1 MKRAPLPTRRRHFG
15 FAALVLALTAC
26 SAAPPEAETPKT
38 PTTAAPSATMAKAPP
53 APASPLDTRP
63 ALSTAKDFAPPP
75 PEVWKTEQGITVW
88 LVARKTLPI
97 VSATWM
103 VPVGSSAD
111 PPELPG
117 LAHIT
122 ADLLDEGAGSRGAL
136 QISTDLMDLGAS
148 FGIAT
153 RADGTSLSLVVL
165 KKNFGEAFGIVAD
178 VLARPKLDPT
188 EWKRLQDLWKN
199 RLAKRGDDP
208 EAVASLVATAA
219 VYGPGTAYGHPVEGQ
234 TQASKKVNLAAVKD
248 FYASHFGPE
257 GLVLVVAGD
266 ITRADVDALVKKGFD
281 GWKGG
286 KAKSKLTP
294 APTSF
299 APASPLP
306 RAILVDREDAPQAVV
321 LVAKPGVAGSD
332 PRLPLLQLVNTALG
346 GSFTSRLNQNL
357 REDHGWT
364 YGARSGF
371 SERRGQG
378 LFSARAAVETS
389 VTGPALGEMLKEL
402 DLMAKKGLSADE
414 LGKVRAQDRGDLVQT
429 YEAVEDA
436 SERLA
441 YLAMAGRSPT
451 WDVEA
456 SRARQAATLAQ
467 LNALAAEYVD
477 PKGGV
482 IVVVGPKK
490 DVLPALQ
497 KAGITDVAMWTEEGE
512 PAK

>member
-1 MKRAPLPTRRRHFG
+1 VRRFLFPLLS
-15 FAALVLALTAC
+15 AVVAC
-26 SAAPPEAETPKT
+26 CPPPPEPVTPKT
-38 PTTAAPSATMAKAPP
+38 PEKAAPSTMAKAPP

-63 ALSTAKDFAPPP
+63 ALAAAKDFAPPP

-88 LVARKTLPI
+88 LVARKTLPL

-111 PPELPG
+111 PPDKPG

-122 ADLLDEGAGSRGAL
+122 ADLLDEGAGKRGAL

-148 FGIAT
+148 FGIQA

-178 VLARPKLDPT
+178 VLARPKLDAT
-188 EWKRLQDLWKN
+188 EWKRVQDLWKN
-199 RLAKRGDDP
+199 RLKKRGDDP
-208 EAVASLVATAA
+208 EAVASLVSTAA
-219 VYGPGTAYGHPVEGQ
+219 VYGPGTAYGHPVEGM
-234 TQASKKVNLAAVKD
+234 TKASAKVDLAAVKD
-248 FYASHFGPE
+248 FYASHYRAE
-257 GLVLVVAGD
+257 GMVLVVAGD
-266 ITRADVDALVKKGFD
+266 VTRADVDALVKSGFG

-286 KAKSKLTP
+286 QSKSKLAT
-294 APTSF
+294 APTSS
-299 APASPLP
+299 AAASPLP

-321 LVAKPGVAGSD
+321 LVAKPGVTGSD
-332 PRLPLLQLVNTALG
+332 PKLPLLQLVNTALG

-378 LFSARAAVETS
+378 LFTARAAVETG

-402 DLMAKKGLSADE
+402 ELMAKKGLSADE
-414 LGKVRAQDRGDLVQT
+414 LAKVRAQDRGDLVQT

-441 YLAMAGRSPT
+441 YLAMAGRAPT
-451 WDVEA
+451 WDADA
-456 SRARQAATLAQ
+456 SRVRQAATLAE
-467 LNALAAEYVD
+467 LNALAAQYVD
-477 PKGGV
+477 PKTGV

-490 DVLPALQ
+490 EVLPALQ
-497 KAGITDVAMWTEEGE
+497 KAGITDVAMWSEEGE
-512 PAK
+512 PLK